1 MAARKRRPVLY
12 EVVRRDRGGQPEWQ
26 QRPEQPG
33 PEAFPPTASPST
45 VPAPAKQTEATEPAP
60 MVQVV
65 GECVHLSLGWPVI
78 AIALAGLLVAL
89 AVSFHAGT
97 RYAQQTGT
105 PDEDALTPTETGSLL
120 SEATEVA
127 DRGTGRSG
135 EGTGVA
141 PTRRRP
147 AEAGG
152 DMGAEA
158 PRRTSPPPDRQPT
171 SNELQKGYHYVFI
184 QFFPKS
190 RLKDAQAAAEFLRAN
205 GLPCVIQEARAD
217 TRLIADQPFLL
228 DQRDVAARQRE
239 RQRCDELKRR
249 IKQLGKEY
257 ARAGGG
263 YAFDQCLER
272 KIAE

>member
-1 MAARKRRPVLY
+1 
-12 EVVRRDRGGQPEWQ
+12 
-26 QRPEQPG
+26 
-33 PEAFPPTASPST
+33 
-45 VPAPAKQTEATEPAP
+45 
-60 MVQVV
+60 V
-65 GECVHLSLGWPVI
+65 GERVHLSLGWPVI
-78 AIALAGLLVAL
+78 AVALAGFLVAL
-89 AVSFHAGT
+89 AVSFHACT
-97 RYAQQTGT
+97 RYAQRTGT

-120 SEATEVA
+120 PGATEVA
-127 DRGTGRSG
+127 DSGTGRSG
-135 EGTGVA
+135 QGTGVA

-147 AEAGG
+147 AEASG
-152 DMGAEA
+152 DPDAKA

-171 SNELQKGYHYVFI
+171 STKLQKGYHYVFI

-190 RLKDAQAAAEFLRAN
+190 RLKAAQDAAAFLRAN
-205 GLPCVIQEARAD
+205 GLACLIQRARD
-217 TRLIADQPFLL
+217 DIRLIADQPFLL

-239 RQRCDELKRR
+239 RQRCEELKRR